1 MPYDIA
7 ISNLGDLILAG
18 NRDLAGITGTALI
31 EQRIR
36 MRLRLHR
43 GAWKY
48 DFEHN
53 LGSQLYTLAG
63 TPAQNAATYCDAYVR
78 EALAEMPEI
87 TVVEVQSIPT
97 TEDLTLIIVYQ
108 EEVTGDDQLIPRDS
122 DLQQLTVSI
131 PVLFQNE

>member
-7 ISNLGDLILAG
+7 ISGYGDLILAG

-48 DFEHN
+48 DFEQN
-53 LGSQLYTLAG
+53 LGSQLYTLSG
-63 TPAQNAATYCDAYVR
+63 TPAENAAAYCDAYVR
-78 EALAEMPEI
+78 EALADMEEI
-87 TVVEVQSIPT
+87 TVVEVQVIPT
-97 TEDLTLIIVYQ
+97 TKDLTLIIVYQ

-122 DLQQLTVSI
+122 DMQQVTVSV
-131 PVLFQNE
+131 PVLFENE